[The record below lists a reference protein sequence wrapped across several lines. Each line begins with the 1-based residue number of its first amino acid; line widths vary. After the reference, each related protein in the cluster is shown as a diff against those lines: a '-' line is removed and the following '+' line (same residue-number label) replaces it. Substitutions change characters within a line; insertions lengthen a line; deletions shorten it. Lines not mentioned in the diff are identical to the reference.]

1 MNDTIISTDQ
11 GIQRMQ
17 LNRPGKKNALTP
29 AMYDAVS
36 AALRS
41 ANADPAVR
49 VVYITGSGDSFCAGN
64 DLGSFLAEPESPAA
78 GDFIKAIAEA
88 EVPIVAAVN
97 GVAVGVGATILLHC
111 DLVYAADTARF
122 RFPFVDLGIVPEA
135 ASTYLLPRML
145 GYSRAAEL
153 LLLGELFSAEKARE
167 IGLANQ
173 VVAADALDE
182 LAWSK
187 ARLLAAKPPEALRQA
202 RMLLRRGTAA
212 AIRET
217 MALEM
222 GVIGERLVSEETR
235 GIMAAFFA
243 GRGGA

>member
-1 MNDTIISTDQ
+1 MSDTIITTDQ
-11 GIQRMQ
+11 GIRRIQ

-29 AMYDAVS
+29 AMYNAIS

-41 ANADPAVR
+41 ANADPAIR
-49 VVYITGSGDSFCAGN
+49 VIYITGSGDSFCAGN
-64 DLGSFLAEPESPAA
+64 DLASFLAEPESPAA

-88 EVPIVAAVN
+88 EKPIVAAVN

-153 LLLGELFSAEKARE
+153 LLLGELFTADTARE

-173 VVAADALDE
+173 VVAAQALEE

-187 ARLLAAKPPEALRQA
+187 ARMLAAKPPEALRQA
-202 RMLLRRGTAA
+202 RMLLRRGMAQTV
-212 AIRET
+212 RET

-222 GVIGERLVSEETR
+222 AVIGERLVSEEAR
-235 GIMAAFFA
+235 GIMAAFFER
-243 GRGGA
+243 RGEG